1 MRFIQMWFLPI
12 NSDLEPVLQQKG
24 VTRKER
30 TGRFLPLASNA
41 HPEALPLF
49 AEAQVF
55 ASFLP
60 AGAKAVYSF
69 LPRRGGYLYVL
80 EGGPVTVAGATVPAL
95 AAAMITA
102 ETELAVTTADAAELL
117 LVDVLTP

>member
-1 MRFIQMWFLPI
+1 MVSAHRLRSGTCAATKSCDP
-12 NSDLEPVLQQKG
+12 E
-24 VTRKER
+24 ER

-60 AGAKAVYSF
+60 AGAKAVYPF
-69 LPRRGGYLYVL
+69 LPRHGGYLYVL
-80 EGGPVTVAGATVPAL
+80 EGGPVTVGAATVPAL
-95 AAAMITA
+95 AAAMLTA
-102 ETELAVTTADAAELL
+102 EAEITVTTPDAAELL
-117 LVDVLTP
+117 LVDVLTA